1 MMRSRHQQKPLI
13 ALILV
18 FVLPSSLGSVI
29 DNRAST
35 ELPSPSCMLSGD
47 ASADSSTTPLSYP
60 CPVPQGWDVDWSVVN
75 STALMST
82 NPIVSTCILFLQ
94 GRSKRWPDRPFWR
107 VKERVHVVLGHRL
120 ECIRDC
126 FILYLGVM
134 LHAALHC
141 WASAL
146 EKAVCT
152 PTLGIMLTRGAHYC
166 WIMLTRGTLL
176 LDYADTWRTA
186 VGLCRHVARNSIH
199 FNTNSNPSHR
209 AFTPS
214 TTPGAG

>member
-126 FILYLGVM
+126 YLIFGCDVTCCVALLGLCSRESS
-134 LHAALHC
+134 LHPHSRDYAD
-141 WASAL
+141 
-146 EKAVCT
+146 
-152 PTLGIMLTRGAHYC
+152 TRRA
-166 WIMLTRGTLL
+166 LL

-186 VGLCRHVARNSIH
+186 VGLC
-199 FNTNSNPSHR
+199 
-209 AFTPS
+209 
-214 TTPGAG
+214 

>member
-75 STALMST
+75 STSLMST
-82 NPIVSTCILFLQ
+82 NPIVSTCIVSLQ

-126 FILYLGVM
+126 YLIFGCDVTCCVALLGLCSRESS
-134 LHAALHC
+134 LHPHI
-141 WASAL
+141 
-146 EKAVCT
+146 
-152 PTLGIMLTRGAHYC
+152 LGIMLTRGAHYC
-166 WIMLTRGTLL
+166 WIMLTRGALL
-176 LDYADTWRTA
+176 LDYADTWRTS
-186 VGLCRHVARNSIH
+186 VGLCRHVARNSIP
-199 FNTNSNPSHR
+199 FNTNSHPSHR